1 MSAARAIAPGKKAV
15 IWLSSRSVVMKQE
28 AVGTSSQPSE
38 AEVSTPVRLSEAPYS
53 VKSLP
58 TAAQSSGRSPSR
70 ARV

>member
-1 MSAARAIAPGKKAV
+1 
-15 IWLSSRSVVMKQE
+15 MKQE
-28 AVGTSSQPSE
+28 AVGTSSQPSV

-58 TAAQSSGRSPSR
+58 TAAQSIGRSPRR